1 MASTINASTTST
13 SGLVQTADASGILQ
27 LQSNGVTGLT
37 VSTGGLVTAANGIVM
52 STMTLG
58 TPITG
63 EMEYDGGELYF
74 TPLGTQRGLVPSAQ
88 YFRLNSP
95 LAGTQATTAQNL
107 LGVGVT
113 LSANTVYA
121 FEGYFPTSKSGGT
134 VTHSISILFGGTAT
148 INNIGYVTLSGGSS
162 AAGVTFSNT
171 QLGQASKYIQTASAE
186 LIAGPGLSGTKAVVH
201 LRYSGT
207 VSVNAGGT
215 FVPQYQLSAAPG
227 GVYTVAAGAYF
238 MIYPVGAAGS
248 NVSIGTWA

>member
-1 MASTINASTTST
+1 MASTINSSTST
-13 SGLVQTADASGILQ
+13 SGLVQTADASGVLQ

-52 STMTLG
+52 SPMTLG
-58 TPITG
+58 STITG
-63 EMEYDGGELYF
+63 EFEYDGGELYF

-134 VTHSISILFGGTAT
+134 VTHSISMLFGGTAT
-148 INNIGYVTLSGGSS
+148 INDIGYVTLSGGSS
-162 AAGVTFSNT
+162 AVGVTFST
-171 QLGQASKYIQTASAE
+171 QLAQASKYIQTASAE
-186 LIAGPGLSGTKAVVH
+186 LIAGPGLSGTNAVVH

-248 NVSIGTWA
+248 NVSVGTWA